1 MYKFI
6 FFGTDDFSIEVLKV
20 LLENGYKPDYCITQ
34 PDRPKGRNLVLTP
47 PQIKTFCEKE
57 KIKVLQ
63 FEKLNTEEIPAV
75 DFYIV
80 ASYGKIISKEV
91 LDKAKLGALNVHPS
105 LLPKYRGATP
115 IESAILNNDKNT
127 GVTIMLM
134 DEKMDH
140 GPIVSQKEVRFD
152 EWSNKTEVR
161 NKLATIGGESL
172 LNAIKNIEN
181 LETKEQDH
189 SKATFTKMTKK
200 SDGEILETDFELKKW
215 LKFLAYNPWPGTFF
229 FIYPEQSRE
238 TDKKIRVKITDAK
251 FDGEKFEILK
261 VIPEGKKEM
270 NFESFKNG
278 YLK

>member
-1 MYKFI
+1 MNKFI

-20 LLENGYKPDYCITQ
+20 LIENGYRPEYCITQ

-47 PQIKTFCEKE
+47 PDIKIFCEKE
-57 KIKVLQ
+57 NIKVLQ
-63 FEKLNTEEIPAV
+63 FEKLNPEEIPET

-91 LDKAKLGALNVHPS
+91 LDKPKLGALNVHPS

-115 IESAILNNDKNT
+115 IESAILNDDKNT
-127 GVTIMLM
+127 GVTIILM

-140 GPIVSQKEVRFD
+140 GPIVSQKEINF
-152 EWSNKTEVR
+152 EKWPSKIEAR
-161 NKLATIGGESL
+161 NKLAKIGGEL
-172 LNAIKNIEN
+172 LLEAIKNINN
-181 LETKEQDH
+181 LKTKEQDH

-200 SDGEILETDFELKKW
+200 PDGEILESDSEKTKW
-215 LKFLAYNPWPGTFF
+215 LKFIAYNPWPGVFF

-238 TDKKIRVKITDAK
+238 ADKNIRVKITDAK
-251 FDGEKFEILK
+251 FDGENFEILK

-270 NFESFKNG
+270 SFESFKNG